1 MIIHTYVRTCGKH
14 ACKRMYVCVCVCVY
28 VPVLLCTGFDVGLG
42 DILTVQNVT
51 TVTVMVAVTDDIIT
65 STGNITIDS
74 VMLPGGGEFDKF
86 HIALW
91 HSQERATTVIKILK
105 YSCFLKNS
113 TLTAVFITLHAI

>member
-1 MIIHTYVRTCGKH
+1 MIIHTYICTYIWQ
-14 ACKRMYVCVCVCVY
+14 ACMQMYVRVCVRCVY
-28 VPVLLCTGFDVGLG
+28 IPVLLCTGFDVGLG

-91 HSQERATTVIKILK
+91 HSQERATTVVIIIIK
-105 YSCFLKNS
+105 SFL
-113 TLTAVFITLHAI
+113 LP